1 MLEQR
6 QVKENSWSEAA
17 DWRALEEQLGS
28 PEEATAMSGA
38 ALAGALQGIRSAEEL
53 RNFVAHFQIEILG
66 AQELPIILR
75 SYNHARRNEGREII
89 QLDLSLK
96 EVMLNEAL
104 AAASVRVGRN
114 QLRRMRALRH
124 EKAVSKYWDA
134 VRNGEASAWHTVVF
148 GVVLAVYSIPL
159 RQGLHHYSQQ
169 TVRGFLEAG
178 ARSLRLREAE
188 VDEMEMSL
196 VAATP
201 RLVEKVL
208 APALDD
214 GFELRCV

>member
-6 QVKENSWSEAA
+6 QIKESAWSEAA

-28 PEEATAMSGA
+28 PDEATAMSA
-38 ALAGALQGIRSAEEL
+38 SVFADSLKGIHSAEQL
-53 RNFVAHFQIEILG
+53 RSFVAQFQNANLS

-89 QLDLSLK
+89 ELDRSLK
-96 EVMLNEAL
+96 LSMADDAL

-124 EKAVSKYWDA
+124 EKVVSKYWDA

-159 RQGLHHYSQQ
+159 RQGLNHYTRQ
-169 TVRGFLEAG
+169 TVRGFLDAG
-178 ARSLRLREAE
+178 AASLRLREAE
-188 VDEMEMSL
+188 VDDMESSL
-196 VAATP
+196 LAGAP
-201 RLVEKVL
+201 AMVEKVL
-208 APALDD
+208 SATMSC
-214 GFELRCV
+214 EIRCV